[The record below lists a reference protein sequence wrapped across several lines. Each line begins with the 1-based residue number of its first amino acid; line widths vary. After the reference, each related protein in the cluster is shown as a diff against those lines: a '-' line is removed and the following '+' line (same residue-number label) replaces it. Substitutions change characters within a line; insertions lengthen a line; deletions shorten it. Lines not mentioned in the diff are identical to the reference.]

1 MSAPPARAL
10 KTWCARGARWAPLGG
25 FTTSPLGVT
34 ESAVPESHDIDPDG
48 PLTPQEQ
55 AVADALTLD
64 LLRRIDAALLSHARK
79 SNRKIAMLVGLTMM
93 DPSLRVPGLSDLF
106 YAQRIR
112 MLVDRGLLLAEGSLG
127 YMRYSEV
134 RLP

>member
-1 MSAPPARAL
+1 MRPRRHRA
-10 KTWCARGARWAPLGG
+10 WVPGPS
-25 FTTSPLGVT
+25 TSPLGVT
-34 ESAVPESHDIDPDG
+34 KSAVPKSHDIVPDG

-55 AVADALTLD
+55 AAADALTVD

-79 SNRKIAMLVGLTMM
+79 TNRKVAMLVGLTMT
-93 DPSLRVPGLSDLF
+93 DPSLRVPGLPDVF

-112 MLVDRGLLLAEGSLG
+112 TLVDKGLLVAEGNLG

>member
-1 MSAPPARAL
+1 
-10 KTWCARGARWAPLGG
+10 
-25 FTTSPLGVT
+25 
-34 ESAVPESHDIDPDG
+34 VPDSHDIDPDE

-55 AVADALTLD
+55 AMADALSLD

-79 SNRKIAMLVGLTMM
+79 TNRKIAMLVGLTMM
-93 DPSLRVPGLSDLF
+93 DSSLRIPGLPDLF
-106 YAQRIR
+106 YAQRVR
-112 MLVDRGLLLAEGSLG
+112 TLVDRGLLLAEGSLG

>member
-1 MSAPPARAL
+1 MRPRRLTRASGRL
-10 KTWCARGARWAPLGG
+10 S
-25 FTTSPLGVT
+25 TSPLGVA
-34 ESAVPESHDIDPDG
+34 ESAVPESHDIEPDG
-48 PLTPQEQ
+48 PLTPQQ
-55 AVADALTLD
+55 QVVADAMSLE

-79 SNRKIAMLVGLTMM
+79 TNRKIAMLVGLTMM
-93 DPSLRVPGLSDLF
+93 DPSLRVPGLPDVF

-112 MLVDRGLLLAEGSLG
+112 MLVDRGLLLADGSLG

>member
-1 MSAPPARAL
+1 
-10 KTWCARGARWAPLGG
+10 
-25 FTTSPLGVT
+25 
-34 ESAVPESHDIDPDG
+34 VPESREIGPDE

-55 AVADALTLD
+55 VVADALSID

-79 SNRKIAMLVGLTMM
+79 TNRKVAMLVGLTMM
-93 DPSLRVPGLSDLF
+93 DTSLRVPGLPDLF

-112 MLVDRGLLLAEGSLG
+112 MLVDKGLLVAEGSLG
-127 YMRYSEV
+127 YMRYCEV

>member
-1 MSAPPARAL
+1 MPD
-10 KTWCARGARWAPLGG
+10 
-25 FTTSPLGVT
+25 
-34 ESAVPESHDIDPDG
+34 HDG
-48 PLTPQEQ
+48 PLTPQER
-55 AVADALTLD
+55 AVADALSLE

-79 SNRKIAMLVGLTMM
+79 TNRKIAMLVGLTMM
-93 DPSLRVPGLSDLF
+93 DPSLRVPGLPEVF

-112 MLVDRGLLLAEGSLG
+112 TLVDRGLLVVEGSLG

>member
-1 MSAPPARAL
+1 VPA
-10 KTWCARGARWAPLGG
+10 
-25 FTTSPLGVT
+25 
-34 ESAVPESHDIDPDG
+34 SHDIGPDG

-55 AVADALTLD
+55 AVADALTLET
-64 LLRRIDAALLSHARK
+64 LRKIDTALLSHARK
-79 SNRKIAMLVGLTMM
+79 TNRKIAMLVGLTMM
-93 DPSLRVPGLSDLF
+93 DPSLRVPGLPDLF

-112 MLVDRGLLLAEGSLG
+112 MLVDKGLLVAEGSLG

>member
-1 MSAPPARAL
+1 
-10 KTWCARGARWAPLGG
+10 
-25 FTTSPLGVT
+25 
-34 ESAVPESHDIDPDG
+34 
-48 PLTPQEQ
+48 LTPQER
-55 AVADALTLD
+55 AVADALSLE

-79 SNRKIAMLVGLTMM
+79 TNRKITMLVGLTMM
-93 DPSLRVPGLSDLF
+93 DPSLRVPGLPEVF

-112 MLVDRGLLLAEGSLG
+112 TLVDRGLLVAEGSLG

>member
-1 MSAPPARAL
+1 V
-10 KTWCARGARWAPLGG
+10 CARGAHPAWSSGPS
-25 FTTSPLGVT
+25 TSPLGVT
-34 ESAVPESHDIDPDG
+34 KSTVPESHDITPDG
-48 PLTPQEQ
+48 PLTPEEQ
-55 AVADALTLD
+55 AAADALSLD

-79 SNRKIAMLVGLTMM
+79 TNRKVAMLVGLTMM
-93 DPSLRVPGLSDLF
+93 DPSLRAPGLPDVF

-112 MLVDRGLLLAEGSLG
+112 MLVDKGLLVAEGSLG

>member
-1 MSAPPARAL
+1 M
-10 KTWCARGARWAPLGG
+10 
-25 FTTSPLGVT
+25 
-34 ESAVPESHDIDPDG
+34 
-48 PLTPQEQ
+48 
-55 AVADALTLD
+55 AVADALGLE

-79 SNRKIAMLVGLTMM
+79 TNRKIAMLVGSTMM
-93 DPSLRVPGLSDLF
+93 DPSLRVPGLPEVF

-112 MLVDRGLLLAEGSLG
+112 TLVDRGLLVAEGSLG